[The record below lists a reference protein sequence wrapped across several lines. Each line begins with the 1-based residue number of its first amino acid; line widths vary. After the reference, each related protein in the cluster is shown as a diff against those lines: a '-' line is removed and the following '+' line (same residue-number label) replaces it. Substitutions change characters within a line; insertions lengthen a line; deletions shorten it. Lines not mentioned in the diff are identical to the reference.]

1 MDGWMFWGKLWNLIK
16 SDHIYVQSWW
26 TWLNWTF
33 FTVNVWAG
41 ILDRLSPDIKPSL
54 GTLLAN
60 TSAHTL
66 SPTRP
71 NNMRL
76 MKPTGNGLYALV
88 NKALTPK
95 ANSSSSSLLEHWH
108 AFLSI
113 LYPSQTPAHQIQLTL
128 VNQSVSA
135 RVMAEG
141 EGKVSV
147 SKVGRCR
154 GETELNPAAIKH
166 LKAEQDVGFMWQAAW
181 LHYLSWARGSQQDD
195 GLRVMWPRRGHRHF
209 PPSQKNV

>member
-1 MDGWMFWGKLWNLIK
+1 MFL
-16 SDHIYVQSWW
+16 
-26 TWLNWTF
+26 
-33 FTVNVWAG
+33 
-41 ILDRLSPDIKPSL
+41 P
-54 GTLLAN
+54 TLMCL
-60 TSAHTL
+60 L
-66 SPTRP
+66 PRP

-108 AFLSI
+108 LFLSI

-154 GETELNPAAIKH
+154 GRQSWIPQPSNISRLNRMWDLCDRLPDYITYPGLVDLNKAMASVSCDPEEATDISLPASRMSNETC
-166 LKAEQDVGFMWQAAW
+166 
-181 LHYLSWARGSQQDD
+181 LH
-195 GLRVMWPRRGHRHF
+195 
-209 PPSQKNV
+209 